1 MGVFVPWSRTFI
13 QLPLFCLVD
22 VVEFGVDLHGN
33 TSIITKYQTE
43 KCYGHLKKDDIVL
56 ICWFRMYK
64 GLSLTPFCRY
74 FRLSQGSKVSMFIG
88 FEAFLFLRASHESS
102 IDGTVYHSMWLTL
115 LTRSRM
121 VLILWE
127 KIRWASLWTDWSVCM
142 MARWPHVFWGSSGT
156 VAAAPGKSDAKV
168 GRHSHQRSTHRPI
181 ICHKH
186 RLTGELR
193 STLLRRCHLSP
204 NW

>member
-1 MGVFVPWSRTFI
+1 
-13 QLPLFCLVD
+13 

-74 FRLSQGSKVSMFIG
+74 FRLSQGSKVSLFIG

-102 IDGTVYHSMWLTL
+102 IDGTVYHMQHVIDSANSFKNGLNIMRKDSMGFF
-115 LTRSRM
+115 M
-121 VLILWE
+121 
-127 KIRWASLWTDWSVCM
+127 D
-142 MARWPHVFWGSSGT
+142 
-156 VAAAPGKSDAKV
+156 
-168 GRHSHQRSTHRPI
+168 
-181 ICHKH
+181 
-186 RLTGELR
+186 
-193 STLLRRCHLSP
+193 
-204 NW
+204 